1 MSINQLHKKKVDAK
15 YESLFMIFAF
25 GGLMNDIIEGKIYTN
40 ADKTLHLKI
49 SKDDLTAYLTI
60 EDNGIM
66 IDEKEISS
74 LLSSVGIKNGLEDA
88 IEYNIKHELTK
99 ELGKPFLIALA
110 SGQISEPGISYKFNH
125 EACIDIDKQYEMDAL
140 AQFEK
145 VEKDQPLA
153 DISVE
158 KTEADGIDIFGKE
171 ISSESESQVNVEDI
185 LGNNVYYSAE
195 TNQILSSEAGYPYL
209 GHDNKICV
217 KINFLSQDIHD
228 TVKTIY
234 GNTTIDGVIS
244 NSSLE
249 VFGDLWVKG
258 NINNCMTD
266 GIIVHGD
273 VILDYTEG
281 SKIVASGK
289 ITVNRNARNCLIYA
303 NGAIEA
309 GSNSSISG
317 GVIQSGERLDVF
329 SIGSPLG
336 ILTEVEIAIAPFL
349 KEQIRL
355 TGNKLT
361 QARNDSEV
369 DETLISSLVGKLKEL
384 HSEFDNEIEKSYN
397 DDSLQ
402 IIIKEIAYS
411 NSKIRI
417 LKDTLE
423 ISEEKNN
430 IKISLSD
437 SGLEINEVDR

>member
-1 MSINQLHKKKVDAK
+1 
-15 YESLFMIFAF
+15 
-25 GGLMNDIIEGKIYTN
+25 MNDITDGKVYTN
-40 ADKTLHLKI
+40 SDKTLLLTI
-49 SKDDLTAYLTI
+49 AKDDLSAYLTI
-60 EDNGIM
+60 EDNGNM

-74 LLSSVGIKNGLEDA
+74 LLSSIGIKSGLEEA
-88 IEYNIKHELTK
+88 IEYNIKHKLTK

-110 SGQISEPGISYKFNH
+110 SVQTSDSGISYKFNA
-125 EACIDIDKQYEMDAL
+125 ESCIDINERYEMDAL
-140 AQFEK
+140 SQFEK

-153 DISVE
+153 DISAK
-158 KTEADGIDIFGKE
+158 KTEASGIDIFGKE
-171 ISSESESQVNVEDI
+171 VPSGCEPHVNVEDI

-195 TNQILSSEAGYPYL
+195 ANQILSSDAGYPYFDQ
-209 GHDNKICV
+209 DNKICV
-217 KINFLSQDIHD
+217 KSSFLSQDIYD

-258 NINNCMTD
+258 NISNCMNS

-273 VILDYTEG
+273 VILDYAEG

-289 ITVNRNARNCLIYA
+289 ISVNKNTRNCLIYA
-303 NGAIEA
+303 NGVIEA
-309 GSNSSISG
+309 GNNSSISG

-349 KEQIRL
+349 KEQIRI

-369 DETLISSLVGKLKEL
+369 DETLISSLVGKLQEL
-384 HSEFDNEIEKSYN
+384 HSEFNNEIDKLPN
-397 DDSLQ
+397 NDSLK
-402 IIIKEIAYS
+402 IIIKEKAYP

-423 ISEEKNN
+423 ISEEKDN
-430 IKISLSD
+430 IEILVNE